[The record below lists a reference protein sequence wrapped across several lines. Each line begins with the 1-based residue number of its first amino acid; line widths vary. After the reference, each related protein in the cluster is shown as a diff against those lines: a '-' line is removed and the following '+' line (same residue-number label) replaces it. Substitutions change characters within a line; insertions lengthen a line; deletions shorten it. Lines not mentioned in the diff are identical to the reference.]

1 MEGGRGRGRQGGGAP
16 TEPFTLLRE
25 MKLVHTDRR
34 LQTKMVTPDGVFSE
48 ACGLP
53 NSDIPGHDKPSLCK
67 VRIISTSL
75 AHVDVCMSP
84 IHGKAVSLHTYPPS
98 NVWNVDD
105 IQGLLQICVPPYKP
119 LRSTYVQFFTHP

>member
-1 MEGGRGRGRQGGGAP
+1 
-16 TEPFTLLRE
+16 
-25 MKLVHTDRR
+25 
-34 LQTKMVTPDGVFSE
+34 MVTPDGVFSE

-75 AHVDVCMSP
+75 AHVGVCMSS

-98 NVWNVDD
+98 NGMLMIFRV
-105 IQGLLQICVPPYKP
+105 
-119 LRSTYVQFFTHP
+119 FFRFVFLPINL